1 MLCAMSK
8 RTIAVVFC
16 ILAAVAG
23 FAAASPTL
31 SGTFAFQGGQAKT
44 EGHLRLTAVGG
55 NPLKQHIDIWMCSPA
70 SQQPIRSYGT
80 EMTKKLHVVIVS
92 SDFSTFLHVHPV
104 LGADGHFTLEQQFPA
119 PGLYYLYADGEPN
132 DGDHQVFRFNVQLSK
147 NVSPARPVLA
157 PTGKEVSVGPYTVD
171 LSRARLHAG
180 AMDTIEV
187 QILKGDTPAHDLHPY
202 LGVPAHAV
210 FLNSQDLTYVHVH
223 PMPLNA
229 GSDAM
234 NMAAMDM
241 SKMTV
246 DMPDTASSS
255 PDMMLHV
262 SVKEPGTYKLWLQF
276 RGGSQL
282 YIAPFVLVAN

>member
-1 MLCAMSK
+1 MS
-8 RTIAVVFC
+8 RNPIAAVFC
-16 ILAAVAG
+16 FLAAVAG
-23 FAAASPTL
+23 FAAASTTL

-44 EGHLRLTAVGG
+44 EGHLRLTAAGG
-55 NPLKQHIDIWMCSPA
+55 NPLKQHIDIWMSSPA
-70 SQQPIRSYGT
+70 SPQPIRSYGT

-92 SDFSTFLHVHPV
+92 SDFSTFLHVHPA
-104 LGADGHFTLEQQFPA
+104 LGADGHFTLDQQFPA
-119 PGLYYLYADGEPN
+119 PGLYYLYADGVPN

-147 NVSPARPVLA
+147 NDSPARPVLV

-180 AMDTIEV
+180 EMDTIEV
-187 QILKGDTPAHDLHPY
+187 QILKGDTPATDLHPY

-223 PMPLNA
+223 PMPLMP
-229 GSDAM
+229 GSETM
-234 NMAAMDM
+234 NMPGMDM
-241 SKMTV
+241 SKMTM
-246 DMPDTASSS
+246 DMPDNASSP
-255 PDMMLHV
+255 PDMALHV

>member
-1 MLCAMSK
+1 MSK
-8 RTIAVVFC
+8 NSIAAAFC
-16 ILAAVAG
+16 WLAALAA

-44 EGHLRLTAVGG
+44 DGHLRLTAMGN
-55 NPLKQHIDIWMCSPA
+55 NPLMQHIDIWMSSPA
-70 SQQPIRSYGT
+70 SPRPIRSYGT

-92 SDFSTFLHVHPV
+92 SDFSTFLHVHPA
-104 LGADGHFTLEQQFPA
+104 LGADGHFTLDQQFPA
-119 PGLYYLYADGEPN
+119 PGLYYLYADGVPN

-147 NVSPARPVLA
+147 NTSPARPVLV

-180 AMDTIEV
+180 EMDTIEV
-187 QILKGDTPAHDLHPY
+187 QILKGDAPATDLHPY

-223 PMPLNA
+223 PMPLMS

-234 NMAAMDM
+234 NMPGMDM
-241 SKMTV
+241 SKMTM
-246 DMPDTASSS
+246 DMPDSASCP
-255 PDMMLHV
+255 PDMALHV

>member
-1 MLCAMSK
+1 MS
-8 RTIAVVFC
+8 RNPIAVVFC
-16 ILAAVAG
+16 MLAAVAG

-44 EGHLRLTAVGG
+44 EGHLRLTAVGN
-55 NPLKQHIDIWMCSPA
+55 NPLKQHIDIWMSSPT
-70 SQQPIRSYGT
+70 SPQPIRSYGT

-92 SDFSTFLHVHPV
+92 SDFSTFLHVHPA
-104 LGADGHFTLEQQFPA
+104 LGADGHFTLDQQFPA
-119 PGLYYLYADGEPN
+119 PGLYYLYADGVPN
-132 DGDHQVFRFNVQLSK
+132 NGDHQVFRFNVLLSK
-147 NVSPARPVLA
+147 NNSPARPVLV

-180 AMDTIEV
+180 EMDTIEV
-187 QILKGDTPAHDLHPY
+187 QILKGDAPATDLHPY

-223 PMPLNA
+223 PMPLMS
-229 GSDAM
+229 GSETM
-234 NMAAMDM
+234 NMPRMDM
-241 SKMTV
+241 SKMTM
-246 DMPDTASSS
+246 DMPDNASSP
-255 PDMMLHV
+255 PDMALHV

>member
-1 MLCAMSK
+1 M
-8 RTIAVVFC
+8 
-16 ILAAVAG
+16 
-23 FAAASPTL
+23 
-31 SGTFAFQGGQAKT
+31 
-44 EGHLRLTAVGG
+44 RLTSVGG
-55 NPLKQHIDIWMCSPA
+55 DPLKQHIDIWMCSPA
-70 SQQPIRSYGT
+70 SPQPIRNYGT

-147 NVSPARPVLA
+147 NVSPTRPVLV

-180 AMDTIEV
+180 GMDTIEV

-223 PMPLNA
+223 PMPLNS

-234 NMAAMDM
+234 NMTAMDM

-246 DMPDTASSS
+246 DMPDTASSP

>member
-1 MLCAMSK
+1 MS
-8 RTIAVVFC
+8 RNPIAAVFC
-16 ILAAVAG
+16 LLAAVAG

-44 EGHLRLTAVGG
+44 EGHLRLTAAGN
-55 NPLKQHIDIWMCSPA
+55 NPLKQHIDIWMTSPA
-70 SQQPIRSYGT
+70 SAQPIRNYGT

-92 SDFSTFLHVHPV
+92 SDFSTFLHVHPA
-104 LGADGHFTLEQQFPA
+104 LGADGHFSLEQQFPA
-119 PGLYYLYADGEPN
+119 PGLYYLYADGVPN

-147 NVSPARPVLA
+147 NNSPARPVLV

-180 AMDTIEV
+180 EMDTIEV
-187 QILKGDTPAHDLHPY
+187 QILKGDTPATDLHPY

-223 PMPLNA
+223 PMPLTS
-229 GSDAM
+229 GSDPM
-234 NMAAMDM
+234 NMPGMDM
-241 SKMTV
+241 SKMTM
-246 DMPDTASSS
+246 DMPDNASSP
-255 PDMMLHV
+255 PDMALHV